1 MIVSIAQKRFLSRVF
16 LVRIPFVIVGVMVVS
31 SCEDQILGDGGAS
44 IIFPDS
50 LVSFSK
56 HVEPLFTQ
64 TCTTSRCHGGSAPA
78 KNLSLDPPSY
88 SSVMNHE
95 PRLVITG
102 ESSSSLLVQRLDGTF
117 LPVMPPNRDP
127 LTQNQIKGIKK
138 WIDEG
143 ARNN

>member
-1 MIVSIAQKRFLSRVF
+1 MTQKRFLSRAF
-16 LVRIPFVIVGVMVVS
+16 LVTIPVVIIGVVVVS

-44 IIFPDS
+44 IVFPDS
-50 LVSFSK
+50 LVSFSQ

-78 KNLSLDPPSY
+78 RNLSLDPPSY
-88 SSVMNHE
+88 SSIINH
-95 PRLVITG
+95 PGLVIAG
-102 ESSSSLLVQRLDGTF
+102 ESSNSLLVWRLEGK
-117 LPVMPPNRDP
+117 LLSVMPPNRDP
-127 LTQNQIKGIKK
+127 LPQNQIKGIKK